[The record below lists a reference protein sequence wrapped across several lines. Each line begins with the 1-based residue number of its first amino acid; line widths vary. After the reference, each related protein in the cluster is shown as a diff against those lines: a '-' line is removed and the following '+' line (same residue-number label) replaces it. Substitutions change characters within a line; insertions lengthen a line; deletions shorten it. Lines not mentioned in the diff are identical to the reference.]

1 MPQGFRNRILA
12 SAMAMGNHKNAKH
25 TYLPF
30 FHLQADFSDVQYKNV
45 GIFGF
50 ATSIEGV
57 PKPADN
63 QKRETTKKVLS
74 ETAVNL
80 CNICWRSCLTNFR
93 ACIAGGLSCLQPGRR
108 VILHVA
114 AARHLN

>member
-50 ATSIEGV
+50 ATS
-57 PKPADN
+57 
-63 QKRETTKKVLS
+63 REVLREFRSQPTTKRGKLPKKY
-74 ETAVNL
+74 
-80 CNICWRSCLTNFR
+80 CLR
-93 ACIAGGLSCLQPGRR
+93 LL
-108 VILHVA
+108 
-114 AARHLN
+114 